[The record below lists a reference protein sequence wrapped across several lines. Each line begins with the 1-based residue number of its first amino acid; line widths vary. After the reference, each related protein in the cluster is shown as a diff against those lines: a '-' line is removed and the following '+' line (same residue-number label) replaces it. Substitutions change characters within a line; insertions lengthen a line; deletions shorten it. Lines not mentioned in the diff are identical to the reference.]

1 MLILTAKAIHLRGD
15 AVEVRGV
22 FDFEGGSIGRG
33 AECDLVLPDPE
44 RRISRMQARVSY
56 NNGSYLVINASTSN
70 PMYVN
75 GVELAPGSTKTL
87 SDGDELRAGSYVLA
101 VQSSESGAREAD
113 AQGLMAPIEPL
124 VDESVPA
131 LATGIASE
139 GIDALIAAP
148 LASLRGAS
156 SNPFADL
163 LGAAVSVQGPTY
175 ESPAPQAQHAP
186 GGLDEVLVAPK
197 MAYESSPANASTSS
211 GSTTPGLT
219 NVTSAENLRELPP
232 AGRLDPADPF
242 ADLLSE
248 ATPLSHGRG
257 QQAKSQDE
265 LLAGLSAPASTPSLA
280 PGIRTADAI
289 PDPFAILPLK
299 EVRDGVDARRGDDSI
314 SRLAGD
320 PFADLM
326 GAPVQ
331 AQMASIESSDAGTPK
346 ASANYIPHD
355 FNPMALRSL
364 SDRNSADPL
373 SALGRGA
380 RGLEDILPHSSIDS
394 IFDPRSESPTAL
406 TVDPLS
412 AESSQV
418 MQLNESVDPLRLF
431 DGQSADFLGDSVRL
445 EHERSAQ
452 NHARE
457 MAAFFRPPAAIA
469 EDARA
474 SQQAESLPLAAD
486 AISGP
491 LTNPGTQPALASVDD
506 EVEPVVAESM
516 QPASPLPGQGVAEP
530 LVRVQASEGVP
541 PPPVVEAHYM
551 ARDVQSSQLT
561 PSVATQQL
569 TKPSGDVSGSA
580 AAAWIAAF
588 QKGAGL
594 ESLPAHVITPEL
606 METVGR
612 MMSIA
617 AQGMVDL
624 LAGRAAVKQEVH
636 LSVTLINPR
645 SNNPLK
651 FLPDGHT
658 ALLQML
664 GPRMPGFM
672 SATQAMEEAVQDLV
686 THQSA
691 IAAGTQATIEALF
704 RRFDPVAIET
714 DHPQL
719 GMGEKMSKTIHHAR
733 LWGVYLAQYR
743 QIRDEV
749 KNSFFKRLGAE
760 FQDAYNKEYG
770 RDRGEDV

>member
-1 MLILTAKAIHLRGD
+1 MLILTAKAIHLSGD
-15 AVEVRGV
+15 AVEVRGL

-75 GVELAPGSTKTL
+75 GVELAPGSSKTL

-101 VQSSESGAREAD
+101 VQSSEAGAREED

-124 VDESVPA
+124 VDEPVPA
-131 LATGIASE
+131 SATGIASE

-569 TKPSGDVSGSA
+569 RNVCISPL
-580 AAAWIAAF
+580 IEP
-588 QKGAGL
+588 L
-594 ESLPAHVITPEL
+594 E
-606 METVGR
+606 R
-612 MMSIA
+612 
-617 AQGMVDL
+617 
-624 LAGRAAVKQEVH
+624 
-636 LSVTLINPR
+636 
-645 SNNPLK
+645 
-651 FLPDGHT
+651 
-658 ALLQML
+658 
-664 GPRMPGFM
+664 
-672 SATQAMEEAVQDLV
+672 
-686 THQSA
+686 
-691 IAAGTQATIEALF
+691 
-704 RRFDPVAIET
+704 
-714 DHPQL
+714 
-719 GMGEKMSKTIHHAR
+719 
-733 LWGVYLAQYR
+733 
-743 QIRDEV
+743 
-749 KNSFFKRLGAE
+749 
-760 FQDAYNKEYG
+760 
-770 RDRGEDV
+770 

>member
-1 MLILTAKAIHLRGD
+1 
-15 AVEVRGV
+15 
-22 FDFEGGSIGRG
+22 
-33 AECDLVLPDPE
+33 
-44 RRISRMQARVSY
+44 
-56 NNGSYLVINASTSN
+56 
-70 PMYVN
+70 
-75 GVELAPGSTKTL
+75 
-87 SDGDELRAGSYVLA
+87 
-101 VQSSESGAREAD
+101 
-113 AQGLMAPIEPL
+113 
-124 VDESVPA
+124 
-131 LATGIASE
+131 
-139 GIDALIAAP
+139 
-148 LASLRGAS
+148 
-156 SNPFADL
+156 
-163 LGAAVSVQGPTY
+163 
-175 ESPAPQAQHAP
+175 
-186 GGLDEVLVAPK
+186 
-197 MAYESSPANASTSS
+197 
-211 GSTTPGLT
+211 
-219 NVTSAENLRELPP
+219 
-232 AGRLDPADPF
+232 
-242 ADLLSE
+242 
-248 ATPLSHGRG
+248 
-257 QQAKSQDE
+257 
-265 LLAGLSAPASTPSLA
+265 
-280 PGIRTADAI
+280 
-289 PDPFAILPLK
+289 
-299 EVRDGVDARRGDDSI
+299 
-314 SRLAGD
+314 
-320 PFADLM
+320 
-326 GAPVQ
+326 
-331 AQMASIESSDAGTPK
+331 
-346 ASANYIPHD
+346 
-355 FNPMALRSL
+355 
-364 SDRNSADPL
+364 
-373 SALGRGA
+373 
-380 RGLEDILPHSSIDS
+380 
-394 IFDPRSESPTAL
+394 
-406 TVDPLS
+406 
-412 AESSQV
+412 
-418 MQLNESVDPLRLF
+418 
-431 DGQSADFLGDSVRL
+431 
-445 EHERSAQ
+445 
-452 NHARE
+452 

-561 PSVATQQL
+561 PAVATQQL

-719 GMGEKMSKTIHHAR
+719 SMGEKMSKTIHHAR

>member
-1 MLILTAKAIHLRGD
+1 LTAKAIHLSGD
-15 AVEVRGV
+15 AVEVRGL

-75 GVELAPGSTKTL
+75 GVELAPGSSKTL

-101 VQSSESGAREAD
+101 VQSSEAGAREED

-124 VDESVPA
+124 VDEPVPA
-131 LATGIASE
+131 SATGIASE

-156 SNPFADL
+156 SDPFADL

-186 GGLDEVLVAPK
+186 GGVDEVLVAPK

-211 GSTTPGLT
+211 SSTTPGLT
-219 NVTSAENLRELPP
+219 NVTPAENLRELPP
-232 AGRLDPADPF
+232 AGRFDPADPF

-561 PSVATQQL
+561 PSVL

-719 GMGEKMSKTIHHAR
+719 SMGEKMSKTIHHAR

>member
-1 MLILTAKAIHLRGD
+1 MLILTAKAIHLSGD

-101 VQSSESGAREAD
+101 VQSSEAGAREED

-124 VDESVPA
+124 VDEPVPA
-131 LATGIASE
+131 SATGIASE

-148 LASLRGAS
+148 SVLLRRGS
-156 SNPFADL
+156 SDPFADL
-163 LGAAVSVQGPTY
+163 LGAAVSTQDPTHVL
-175 ESPAPQAQHAP
+175 PAAQAQPAAA
-186 GGLDEVLVAPK
+186 LDEVLAAPA
-197 MAYESSPANASTSS
+197 MAYEPSPANASTSS
-211 GSTTPGLT
+211 PSTAPGLT
-219 NVTSAENLRELPP
+219 TATPAENRSESPP
-232 AGRLDPADPF
+232 AERFDPNDPF

-248 ATPLSHGRG
+248 ATPLSDGRG

-265 LLAGLSAPASTPSLA
+265 LLAGLSAPASTPSLE

-289 PDPFAILPLK
+289 PDPFAIPPLQK
-299 EVRDGVDARRGDDSI
+299 ARDGTDARRGDDSI
-314 SRLAGD
+314 SKLAGD

-331 AQMASIESSDAGTPK
+331 AQMASLESSGADPSR

-617 AQGMVDL
+617 AQGMVEL

-672 SATQAMEEAVQDLV
+672 PATQAMEEAVQDLV

-714 DHPQL
+714 DHSQL
-719 GMGEKMSKTIHHAR
+719 SMGEKVSKTIHHAR

-749 KNSFFKRLGAE
+749 KDSFFKRLGAE